1 MSVTDI
7 PDDGRTGWRAR
18 AACYGM
24 DTNLFFPEVATR
36 ADAAVAVCAA
46 CPVAAE
52 CLVDNLKELHGV
64 FGGLTPDER
73 IAVRRGRP
81 VRTRRRTGERPDG
94 SLCGT
99 TRGHSRHQSAGEPPC
114 ANCKAAKAAR
124 RRETR
129 AAKNAQKRAA

>member
-1 MSVTDI
+1 MSVTDLA
-7 PDDGRTGWRAR
+7 DDGRTGWRLH

-24 DTNLFFPEVATR
+24 DTNLFFPDVAEH
-36 ADAAVAVCAA
+36 ADKAVAVCGA

-52 CLVDNLKELHGV
+52 CLVENLKEMHGV

-73 IAVRRGRP
+73 ILVRRGGRP
-81 VRTRRRTGERPDG
+81 RPRRRTGERPDG

-99 TRGHSRHQSAGEPPC
+99 TRGHSRHESAGEPPC